1 MSAKPVS
8 STTVPDYEEDGSEAA
23 QSSSC
28 RKIFDRLSFRL
39 GNDDDEGDEGEQY
52 EVPVP
57 TVTQT
62 SSDVYQ
68 TPLPILS
75 MTVLSIVWF
84 PYIPSLLTH

>member
-52 EVPVP
+52 DVPVP
-57 TVTQT
+57 TVMQT